1 MTLSAASGLTLDL
14 TGMGSSSAALIQ
26 SGGTLSF
33 NAGGTLTLTI
43 SGVDQTMENDY
54 KLITA
59 DNFGTLTANSFHFD
73 PSGLSGDYT
82 YALELTGNT
91 LYLRVKALGEAL
103 NWNGGASGTWMAA
116 GGGDIWLDKDSMAV
130 VYDGTKAASFENLT
144 GVTASTVTI
153 SGDVSSPRITVNN
166 TQGAQG
172 TAYLFSGDGA
182 IVDGTGATELVK
194 RGTGEL
200 TIENTGANT
209 FSGGTT
215 IIDGALNLNTAQ
227 GLGTG
232 TVTLNGGRLVLNVT
246 DANTPGLVATN
257 ALVFGG
263 GAFVY
268 GTGASQDISGLID
281 AANSTEVRIDTN
293 GNDISWASYS
303 QELGNAALVKLGGG
317 SLDISVTAA
326 AQDTTTYTG
335 AISVTEGQLTYNIT
349 LPAGSQAT
357 RVWSGALSIAQGAA
371 LQFNEARAVNRTTVL
386 TLSGAISG
394 AGDLILGD
402 KEAPTNP
409 GGGATRSAA
418 ATPASRA
425 PSSWWATA
433 PTLTGT
439 KWASPTPKPWE
450 GPAWNLTGGASLW
463 AAATR

>member
-1 MTLSAASGLTLDL
+1 MSARRASRST
-14 TGMGSSSAALIQ
+14 TR
-26 SGGTLSF
+26 
-33 NAGGTLTLTI
+33 
-43 SGVDQTMENDY
+43 
-54 KLITA
+54 K
-59 DNFGTLTANSFHFD
+59 
-73 PSGLSGDYT
+73 
-82 YALELTGNT
+82 
-91 LYLRVKALGEAL
+91 
-103 NWNGGASGTWMAA
+103 GGARNRLPLLRGRSHCG
-116 GGGDIWLDKDSMAV
+116 
-130 VYDGTKAASFENLT
+130 
-144 GVTASTVTI
+144 
-153 SGDVSSPRITVNN
+153 RH
-166 TQGAQG
+166 
-172 TAYLFSGDGA
+172 
-182 IVDGTGATELVK
+182 GATELVK

-326 AQDTTTYTG
+326 AEDTTTTG

-357 RVWSGALSIAQGAA
+357 RVWAGAPLHRAGAA

-386 TLSGAISG
+386 TLSEPSAEPGTSSWETR
-394 AGDLILGD
+394 
-402 KEAPTNP
+402 KPPPTP
-409 GGGATRSAA
+409 AGGA
-418 ATPASRA
+418 A
-425 PSSWWATA
+425 PGQRQQHRLHGHLQSWWATA

-439 KWASPTPKPWE
+439 KWASN
-450 GPAWNLTGGASLW
+450 AQAGGASLELDGRGFFVGGGDPVG
-463 AAATR
+463 ADIHVTAPEAGSTATQPDPHSPEP